1 LFVGV
6 CVTVKF
12 NGVPLAFVLDPV
24 SKLSNVF
31 DPKSFPLYVAG

>member
-12 NGVPLAFVLDPV
+12 DGVPLAVVFDPV
-24 SKLSNVF
+24 SKLRDVF